1 VNHTDLNT
9 PPVNLKT
16 THVDPNPD
24 VNTTREYLN
33 TTDVDPTTDLNTT
46 HVNLSTQK
54 LKLNT
59 PHLLMVGVHVNTAD
73 ADLHINVD
81 LHVNTTD
88 LNATHVNLNIIQL
101 KLNFP
106 VPQNS
111 PVPHLLQMEDVD
123 LHTTDL
129 HTTNLNMK
137 DVHSTDVPLRDVN
150 THTDLPSQL
159 LQLKRNTQHSRLLG
173 KVKLYY

>member
-9 PPVNLKT
+9 TPVNLKT
-16 THVDPNPD
+16 THVDPNLD

-54 LKLNT
+54 SPV
-59 PHLLMVGVHVNTAD
+59 PHLLQMEDVDLHTTDVHTID
-73 ADLHINVD
+73 ADLHI
-81 LHVNTTD
+81 NTTD
-88 LNATHVNLNIIQL
+88 LNATHVNLNTTQP

-150 THTDLPSQL
+150 THTDLSSQL

-173 KVKLYY
+173 KVKLHY